1 MSRSQLRER
10 VALRITVAALLLL
23 LSAVAMAD
31 PTVRVAGSHLE
42 LSQPL
47 LFETH
52 GGTLLPSDAP
62 ILDAIAGLLRQRTTM
77 TIEIGAH
84 TDSRGSEAFNLRV
97 TDGVAQQV
105 RMALIARGIGAH
117 RLTAIG
123 FGESRPIADDA
134 TEAGREANRRIEL
147 RVVHP

>member
-1 MSRSQLRER
+1 MSSSQLRGR
-10 VALRITVAALLLL
+10 VALRITLGALLFLL
-23 LSAVAMAD
+23 PAVAMAD
-31 PTVRVAGSHLE
+31 PTVRVAGSRVE
-42 LSQPL
+42 LSTPL

-62 ILDAIAGLLRQRTTM
+62 ILDAIAALLRQRPTM

-84 TDSRGSEAFNLRV
+84 TDSRGSDAFNLRV

-123 FGESRPIADDA
+123 YGESRPIADNA
-134 TEAGREANRRIEL
+134 TEVGREANRRIEL
-147 RVVHP
+147 RVLHP